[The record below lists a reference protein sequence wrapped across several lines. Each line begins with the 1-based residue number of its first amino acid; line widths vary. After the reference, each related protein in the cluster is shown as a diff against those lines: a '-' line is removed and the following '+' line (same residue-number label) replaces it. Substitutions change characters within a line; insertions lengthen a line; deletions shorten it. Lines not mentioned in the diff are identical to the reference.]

1 MNEQLDLIK
10 TQVMSWVK
18 DHLSN
23 DFVFRENQLEV
34 ISELV
39 YDKLNGISHHIIQAP
54 TGSGKSLINLITA
67 GVLYEFYEK
76 KSYILCSDLYLY
88 QQYIDFI
95 DKYNLED
102 FKYCKGQTGNY
113 ECHKGHCDIRCAQ
126 CKMARVKYSTLYN
139 IIEDIKPEGD
149 KRYEKA
155 YKRFQCA
162 KSCDYLFER
171 FDAVDAPITVM
182 TYQLFYFQMN
192 ICTQKN
198 DSHGDPIKGQ
208 FQYRDYIFCDECH
221 NIPGIIQARCKPMV
235 KHDDLEKMLHI
246 YNYYKLLKKNPANN
260 KFLQKCPDETEIN
273 KMFSDYWKQ
282 MNDDSLDSYANT
294 ILLLNY
300 TRKIVK
306 YINICG
312 ERLQNMFGNKVFN
325 GKKLSDK
332 ENEIYSEITW
342 LQNYKC
348 FLSDF
353 CSAIELSGFHH
364 TYKQISK
371 VGVTFGTVKEDG
383 IIFYFLL
390 RHGLCGTTLCSA
402 TCGNIESFME
412 NCGYNHFENSKY
424 TENELSHKAKF
435 IDLPSTFNFDN
446 SPIYIDLE
454 YKINYTNK
462 SKVVEPIAKKVE
474 IILNKHK
481 DENGMIQ
488 TGSFENANNLYN
500 LLSEKNK
507 KRILLYTN
515 NDDKKRFISKINDQ
529 TNYIL
534 MGPTLNEGIDLPG
547 KLCSFI
553 IIEKVP
559 FMSLGDRYVQKK
571 MRLFKKWYNDQA
583 ATNIIQGIGRGNRF
597 KNDFCEIY
605 IIDGCFKKLYSYT
618 KKYFPQFIIDR
629 FKYTSVEQLCN
640 NEISLNVA

>member
-1 MNEQLDLIK
+1 
-10 TQVMSWVK
+10 
-18 DHLSN
+18 
-23 DFVFRENQLEV
+23 
-34 ISELV
+34 
-39 YDKLNGISHHIIQAP
+39 
-54 TGSGKSLINLITA
+54 
-67 GVLYEFYEK
+67 
-76 KSYILCSDLYLY
+76 
-88 QQYIDFI
+88 
-95 DKYNLED
+95 
-102 FKYCKGQTGNY
+102 
-113 ECHKGHCDIRCAQ
+113 
-126 CKMARVKYSTLYN
+126 
-139 IIEDIKPEGD
+139 
-149 KRYEKA
+149 
-155 YKRFQCA
+155 
-162 KSCDYLFER
+162 
-171 FDAVDAPITVM
+171 
-182 TYQLFYFQMN
+182 
-192 ICTQKN
+192 
-198 DSHGDPIKGQ
+198 
-208 FQYRDYIFCDECH
+208 
-221 NIPGIIQARCKPMV
+221 
-235 KHDDLEKMLHI
+235 
-246 YNYYKLLKKNPANN
+246 
-260 KFLQKCPDETEIN
+260 
-273 KMFSDYWKQ
+273 
-282 MNDDSLDSYANT
+282 
-294 ILLLNY
+294 
-300 TRKIVK
+300 
-306 YINICG
+306 
-312 ERLQNMFGNKVFN
+312 
-325 GKKLSDK
+325 
-332 ENEIYSEITW
+332 
-342 LQNYKC
+342 
-348 FLSDF
+348 
-353 CSAIELSGFHH
+353 
-364 TYKQISK
+364 
-371 VGVTFGTVKEDG
+371 
-383 IIFYFLL
+383 
-390 RHGLCGTTLCSA
+390 
-402 TCGNIESFME
+402 ME

-553 IIEKVP
+553 SIEKVP